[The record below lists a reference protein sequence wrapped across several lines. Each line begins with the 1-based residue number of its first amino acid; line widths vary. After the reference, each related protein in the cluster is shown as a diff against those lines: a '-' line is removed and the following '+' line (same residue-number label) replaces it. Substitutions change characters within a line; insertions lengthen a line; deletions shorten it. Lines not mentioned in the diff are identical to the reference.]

1 MSTAWGSR
9 SLVRVGG
16 ASLVALALSV
26 ACTLEDEPKPSGSG
40 GEAGSAGAGS
50 ENGGSDS
57 GGQSN
62 GDDGGS
68 SPMNQGGTT
77 GTAGT
82 ESVGGGGAG
91 EPGTVV
97 GGAGAGGAGGSGD
110 PGPELLFDC
119 TAATGAQ
126 QSLKLTEVSK
136 ALSLPMA
143 VAQPLGE
150 TERLFVAELSGAI
163 RILKGTQLAPEPF
176 LALGGIIDFSD
187 PERGLVAL
195 AFHPRYVDNGRFFVV
210 YTTAPSNGGTLQL
223 SEFQRADADHAAP
236 TEKPLLTVAQPKP
249 NHVGRALAFGPDGN
263 LYWALGDGGGSSDES
278 LVGQLATGLL
288 GKIARI
294 DVDAA
299 PAASKAYAIPAG
311 NMAGGAPERWAFGLR
326 FPLGLSFDACTGD
339 MFVADSQSPAFEEI
353 NFAPAKQGGQN
364 YGWSMYAGNE
374 CFKPACTAAGKTFPA
389 YVNDDA
395 FMLHGGFVY
404 RGSKLPSFRGHYF
417 AVDRSSQVAVAFEL
431 VNGAP
436 VLRNLSADLGVNLV
450 GTQGIGQ
457 DSHGELYLANH
468 SGAVYRI
475 DPE

>member
-1 MSTAWGSR
+1 MRSAWGSR
-9 SLVRVGG
+9 SLVRVAGV
-16 ASLVALALSV
+16 SLAALALSV

-40 GEAGSAGAGS
+40 GDAGSPGAGS
-50 ENGGSDS
+50 NNGGVDA
-57 GGQSN
+57 GGQGN
-62 GDDGGS
+62 VDDAGGAG
-68 SPMNQGGTT
+68 PMNDAGTT
-77 GTAGT
+77 SIAGT
-82 ESVGGGGAG
+82 DSVGGGGGG
-91 EPGTVV
+91 EPGTEV
-97 GGAGAGGAGGSGD
+97 GGAGAGGAGGSSD

-119 TAATGAQ
+119 TPATGAQ
-126 QSLKLTEVSK
+126 QALKLTEVSK
-136 ALSLPMA
+136 VLSLPMA

-150 TERLFVAELSGAI
+150 TERLFVAELKGTI

-176 LALGGIIDFSD
+176 LDLSGVVDFSD

-195 AFHPRYVDNGRFFVV
+195 AFHPRYADNGRFFVV
-210 YTTAPSNGGTLQL
+210 YTKAPSTNGTLQL

-249 NHVGRALAFGPDGN
+249 NHIGRALAFGPDGN
-263 LYWALGDGGGSSDES
+263 LYWGLGDGGGSADET

-294 DVDAA
+294 DVDSA
-299 PAASKAYAIPAG
+299 PAASSAYAIPAG

-339 MFVADSQSPAFEEI
+339 MFVADSHSSVEEI

-374 CFKPACTAAGKTFPA
+374 CFHPACSAAGKTFPA

-431 VNGAP
+431 VNNAP
-436 VLRNLSADLGVNLV
+436 VLRNLSADLGENLV

-457 DSHGELYLANH
+457 DSRGELYLANR
-468 SGAVYRI
+468 SGVVYRI